1 MTDIQRFLQMTFT
14 GNSFYG
20 KLGLTSPQSRAEPR
34 VADYCFFHDFIV
46 NPHTYRGL
54 ESLPLIENPS
64 DSQEEFHYTNPKT
77 SFYLCKKYFSSVEF

>member
-34 VADYCFFHDFIV
+34 VADYYFFHDFIV
-46 NPHTYRGL
+46 NPHTGVL
-54 ESLPLIENPS
+54 N
-64 DSQEEFHYTNPKT
+64 
-77 SFYLCKKYFSSVEF
+77 LCP